1 MRCRVRTDTTRCG
14 HGDDILWA
22 RVIGFRDITIAY
34 VGERAVLFLLYG
46 RGWRQGGLRLG
57 DSLLG
62 WLRVQRR
69 SDLRSER
76 AGGRCRMKWEASCV
90 YLHTVCIKV
99 DHSATRRCYLP
110 MPVSWC
116 SVSCMQVR
124 GHTASETS
132 DRSTKH
138 AGYEC
143 HDQRAGCRQI

>member
-1 MRCRVRTDTTRCG
+1 M
-14 HGDDILWA
+14 
-22 RVIGFRDITIAY
+22 AY
-34 VGERAVLFLLYG
+34 TGERAVLFSTVWQG
-46 RGWRQGGLRLG
+46 MERQGGLGLG

-132 DRSTKH
+132 DRSTRH
-138 AGYEC
+138 AGYDC
-143 HDQRAGCRQI
+143 HDQRAGCRQIK